1 MDKKDK
7 VCQYETKL
15 HKAKKGYVGE
25 ILIKKEENNFT
36 NFNNIELIMIV
47 DRSGSMYGNYPKI
60 FKKVMP
66 LFLDK
71 INFPK
76 NKEVHFITFDSVIEY
91 RKINKSGF
99 INAKEEEARGG
110 TNMEGVFKELEKI
123 IIDKNSSY
131 RILILSDGYL
141 SDSKAASNSASV
153 FYNKI
158 KGKYTIN
165 AQAVRFFSS
174 EYSNPDIIGLASVIQ
189 FNTINKP
196 TLIDVNGDDHEEKI
210 AEQLSKLF
218 IDDGLENRF
227 LLLSDKENLRLFPWE
242 EKANQIL
249 LSPGNNIFWL
259 DFVSDL
265 KIKVNDNN
273 PIDEKIIYEEDL
285 NINNYKI
292 ILSDKIEDF
301 MKKIKIYKI
310 LENDIAEKQI
320 EMIVNSFKEFEVNLE
335 TINEEETNLKDEK
348 MNQSKSKGLISQ
360 KMEEI
365 QNEQN
370 LYNLNNQEKTDY
382 LRGEYTTKPK
392 TRFRFNS
399 DNVIYEEEDY
409 LPSIIID
416 NGTDFCK
423 AGFSGEFEPSIVF
436 PTCVGYPKY
445 NTGYKKEFFVGADAK
460 ARRGV
465 LKLCYPIEDGIVN
478 NWDDMEKIW
487 EYVFVD
493 GLRVD
498 PNKSH
503 NVLLT
508 EPPLNPKEN
517 REKMAEIMFEIFNVH
532 GLYIA
537 VQAVL
542 SLYYAGKFTGMSIDS
557 GEGVTQFVPIFDG
570 YSLPHAISKLDIAGR
585 DLTEY
590 FVKLLLETGLRFTTT
605 AEKEIVKAIKE
616 KSCYVA
622 LDLEDEIRA
631 VEPFIYELPDGTHVV
646 IRDQRIRCPE
656 ALFKPSMAG
665 KEGNGI
671 SQTCYDSIQKCDI
684 DIRKNLYN
692 CIILSGGTTMFN
704 GLPERL
710 TKDMKSLA
718 PYSMKEEIKVIAS
731 PERKFAVW
739 LGGSI
744 LSSISTFES
753 KWITKTEY
761 EENGAT
767 IVRRKCF

>member
-1 MDKKDK
+1 M
-7 VCQYETKL
+7 
-15 HKAKKGYVGE
+15 
-25 ILIKKEENNFT
+25 
-36 NFNNIELIMIV
+36 
-47 DRSGSMYGNYPKI
+47 
-60 FKKVMP
+60 
-66 LFLDK
+66 
-71 INFPK
+71 
-76 NKEVHFITFDSVIEY
+76 
-91 RKINKSGF
+91 
-99 INAKEEEARGG
+99 
-110 TNMEGVFKELEKI
+110 
-123 IIDKNSSY
+123 
-131 RILILSDGYL
+131 
-141 SDSKAASNSASV
+141 
-153 FYNKI
+153 
-158 KGKYTIN
+158 
-165 AQAVRFFSS
+165 RFFSS

-335 TINEEETNLKDEK
+335 TINEEEINLKDEK

-382 LRGEYTTKPK
+382 LRGEYTTKP
-392 TRFRFNS
+392 RFRFNS
-399 DNVIYEEEDY
+399 DNVIYEKEDY

-416 NGTDFCK
+416 NGTGYCK
-423 AGFSGEFEPSIVF
+423 AGFSGEEGPRSVF

-445 NTGYKKEFFVGADAK
+445 NTGYKKEFFIGADAEAK
-460 ARRGV
+460 RGV
-465 LKLCYPIEDGIVN
+465 LKLCYPIEHGIVN

-487 EYVFVD
+487 NYVFVD
-493 GLRVD
+493 ELRVD

-537 VQAVL
+537 IQAVL
-542 SLYYAGKFTGMSIDS
+542 SLYCAGKFTGMSIDS
-557 GEGVTQFVPIFDG
+557 GAGVTQFVPIFDG

-616 KSCYVA
+616 KTCYVA
-622 LDLEDEIRA
+622 LDFEDEITS
-631 VEPFIYELPDGTHVV
+631 VEPFDYELPDGQHVV
-646 IRDQRIRCPE
+646 IKDQRIRCPE
-656 ALFKPSMAG
+656 ALFKPSMVG
-665 KEGNGI
+665 KEVNGI

-684 DIRKNLYN
+684 DIKKDLYN

-710 TKDMKSLA
+710 TKDMKALA
-718 PYSMKEEIKVIAS
+718 PYSMEQEIKVIAS

-739 LGGSI
+739 IGGSI